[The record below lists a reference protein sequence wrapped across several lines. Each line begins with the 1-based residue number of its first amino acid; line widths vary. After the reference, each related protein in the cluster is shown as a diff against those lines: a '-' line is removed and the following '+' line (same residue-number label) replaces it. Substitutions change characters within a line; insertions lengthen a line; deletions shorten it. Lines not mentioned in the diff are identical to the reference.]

1 MNFLKIF
8 KIEYKYITYKISH
21 TLRMSDQKTEN
32 LVETS
37 LNETGQLITTIEDIS
52 YLYPIDYNKGGAIT
66 DIMKAAEESLK
77 SYKLYENIPKE
88 FKFRRLPV
96 YGSVE
101 NPLFLSSCV
110 FKYLFPT
117 GKDQSKFIKKFG
129 ETENIWGNYLVKS
142 PAMVSKSNG
151 TSQSYPNVNL
161 LNELGL
167 MKAMCSITT
176 PFAIAFQNIMLGFIK
191 NVRQNHN
198 DVFVKVLKEE
208 TEKYKKQLELEGARA
223 DEAEKSVCYNRDMS
237 IAVEK
242 VMDFVNDDV
251 DIESQGSPNSQELII
266 LRHKYMKFISLYI
279 VNEDYVNQ
287 LKKSKSKL
295 KKEKKPRKPRKKK
308 MLTYEMS
315 SDSEP
320 ESESDEKLTEN
331 EFVNVNKTF
340 KDKYDNDN
348 LYELPYTC
356 FNFTSLKSDE
366 YCQDTLY
373 FAFNTFSGKT
383 IKNIKKYHKVADI
396 SIYDVKHYNHMMN
409 LLSSSIE
416 VPSQKIYKC
425 SYSDITDARHKSLV
439 EKCVGPL
446 FEEVRSFRKYR
457 EF

>member
-1 MNFLKIF
+1 
-8 KIEYKYITYKISH
+8 
-21 TLRMSDQKTEN
+21 MSDQKTEN

-52 YLYPIDYNKGGAIT
+52 YLYPIDYNKGGAIA
-66 DIMKAAEESLK
+66 DMIHAAEDALGLHK
-77 SYKLYENIPKE
+77 SYADISKE
-88 FKFRRLPV
+88 YKFRRLPV

-101 NPLFLSSCV
+101 NPLFSTKCIYNYLYPKGDSPKDLVKMPAIV
-110 FKYLFPT
+110 FKTT
-117 GKDQSKFIKKFG
+117 G
-129 ETENIWGNYLVKS
+129 T
-142 PAMVSKSNG
+142 
-151 TSQSYPNVNL
+151 TRSYMGVNL

-191 NVRQNHN
+191 NVRQNYN

-208 TEKYKKQLELEGARA
+208 TEKYKITISKQQNEIFQQQT
-223 DEAEKSVCYNRDMS
+223 SICYNRDMS

-279 VNEDYVNQ
+279 VNEEYVNQ
-287 LKKSKSKL
+287 LKKSKPKL
-295 KKEKKPRKPRKKK
+295 KKEKKPRKPRKKR
-308 MLTYEMS
+308 MSTYEML

-320 ESESDEKLTEN
+320 ESEIEGKLTEN

-373 FAFNTFSGKT
+373 FAFNTFSGKS

-396 SIYDVKHYNHMMN
+396 SIYDVKHYNHMMD

-416 VPSQKIYKC
+416 IPSQKIYKC